1 MAPTLSFSI
10 VATGRDAAEEAAQ
23 DAKGSP
29 ATLGGAANPQGLTA
43 LLLVVAWVMRV
54 GEQEEA
60 LGGGLHDL
68 LSNGLTG
75 TGAAGSAVVVGVGP
89 DTPPPAAA

>member
-10 VATGRDAAEEAAQ
+10 VATGRGAAEEAAQ

-68 LSNGLTG
+68 PVHIASHVLL
-75 TGAAGSAVVVGVGP
+75 AGPRWVAWRASRIP
-89 DTPPPAAA
+89 EW